1 MPIPF
6 DDPTEP
12 NPHGTIAW
20 LRFVEET
27 DGKGIQAALFQTS
40 TQGEPLSFCFTR
52 MDARDPSLGQSVNG
66 RLTALPALAK
76 SLFRATSISPA
87 LILGVADEI
96 PARALTDHLRV
107 GLPACLTGTADWANG
122 HRPNLDWVTKQP
134 HEAPDARRILDEVM
148 GKDNPFEP
156 FDRAAKCLAEAFVD
170 RRIHSLT
177 AVPGLNTLVTLSP
190 PPERWEHPATPL
202 STIREAVRT
211 TKPLSRSRGER
222 RLT

>member
-12 NPHGTIAW
+12 NPHGAIAW

-27 DGKGIQAALFQTS
+27 NGKGIRAALFQTS

-87 LILGVADEI
+87 LILGLADEI
-96 PARALTDHLRV
+96 PARMFADDLQV
-107 GLPACLTGTADWANG
+107 KLPSCLV
-122 HRPNLDWVTKQP
+122 R
-134 HEAPDARRILDEVM
+134 
-148 GKDNPFEP
+148 P
-156 FDRAAKCLAEAFVD
+156 FDPIVYNGTESHRF
-170 RRIHSLT
+170 
-177 AVPGLNTLVTLSP
+177 P
-190 PPERWEHPATPL
+190 
-202 STIREAVRT
+202 
-211 TKPLSRSRGER
+211 
-222 RLT
+222 